1 MLFPGRESFRIL
13 EETSQLCR
21 GHGGKPNR
29 ANLCKEDILSLRQVF
44 GNSNS
49 LPISLVLSL
58 SQTIKGLHW
67 DKIEGDNDGEV
78 GARGILYL
86 LIFQQLGQL
95 VRWSW
100 GYNVLLAPPEQFE
113 DTPENINSRVESGQ
127 AGLGENQPLLNE
139 ASTDSEGEEQNASG
153 SDDTKVDMGRGV
165 KGSAS
170 GSRNQSGQ
178 QTPVM
183 HRQHTSSLSSG
194 SSNDGLMKPGQHPEL
209 LPTPANGNIKP
220 SNQGRPLMSFPRRE
234 SNTDWNNQDA
244 PKGLKFLPTRCRLTT
259 MKAMRS
265 VLQTTSKFA
274 KKAFEALPN
283 SFQVGLAMI
292 CLAVERFL
300 LGVWSFM
307 NPPLWAML
315 AAIVVAS
322 IPDLQRF
329 FFSDGSFVKNSVTSA
344 IRQSGGVAVP
354 LILVVLGA
362 NLARNT
368 LPIDAK
374 HTREDD
380 KEERKLLIA
389 ALISRM
395 LLPTLIMAPLLAVT
409 AKFVPVSILD
419 DPIFVIVCFLITG
432 APSALQLAQICQIN
446 NVYMGAMSRLL
457 FQSYVVWILPSTL
470 VLVMCALEVVE
481 WAQR

>member
-1 MLFPGRESFRIL
+1 MR
-13 EETSQLCR
+13 
-21 GHGGKPNR
+21 K
-29 ANLCKEDILSLRQVF
+29 VF

-67 DKIEGDNDGEV
+67 DKIDGDNDGEV

-100 GYNVLLAPPEQFE
+100 GYNVLLAPPEHIEGTF
-113 DTPENINSRVESGQ
+113 DNAYSRLESGEVG
-127 AGLGENQPLLNE
+127 AEENEPLMGVTT
-139 ASTDSEGEEQNASG
+139 TDSEGDEQNASG
-153 SDDTKVDMGRGV
+153 SDDTKVDIRRAGT
-165 KGSAS
+165 SS
-170 GSRNQSGQ
+170 GGGCQLGPDTHSGQ
-178 QTPVM
+178 RTHVT
-183 HRQHTSSLSSG
+183 HREDAASFSSRSSD
-194 SSNDGLMKPGQHPEL
+194 DGLMRSQQHPEFV
-209 LPTPANGNIKP
+209 PTSPFGSIKP
-220 SNQGRPLMSFPRRE
+220 SQEVGRITSFPQITPTTIPVDEETLRGLEGVLARGRTAIRR
-234 SNTDWNNQDA
+234 
-244 PKGLKFLPTRCRLTT
+244 
-259 MKAMRS
+259 MMRS
-265 VLQTTSKFA
+265 LSQTTSDGA
-274 KKAFEALPN
+274 KGGFNTLPVLIQKA
-283 SFQVGLAMI
+283 LATTGAASRTFS
-292 CLAVERFL
+292 LR
-300 LGVWSFM
+300 VWSFM

-368 LPIDAK
+368 LPVNPN
-374 HTREDD
+374 HTSEDD
-380 KEERKLLIA
+380 REETKLLIA
-389 ALISRM
+389 ALVSRM
-395 LLPTLIMAPLLAVT
+395 LLPIIIMAPLLAVT

-432 APSALQLAQICQIN
+432 APTALQLAQICQIN

>member
-1 MLFPGRESFRIL
+1 M
-13 EETSQLCR
+13 
-21 GHGGKPNR
+21 
-29 ANLCKEDILSLRQVF
+29 
-44 GNSNS
+44 
-49 LPISLVLSL
+49 LSL
-58 SQTIKGLHW
+58 SQTIRGLHW
-67 DKIEGDNDGEV
+67 DKVPGDNDNEV
-78 GARGILYL
+78 AARGILYL

-100 GYNVLLAPPEQFE
+100 GYNVLLAPPDRIQGTSEHA
-113 DTPENINSRVESGQ
+113 ISRLESGQ
-127 AGLGENQPLLNE
+127 TR
-139 ASTDSEGEEQNASG
+139 SGEEQPLMRDTSMSSEDDG
-153 SDDTKVDMGRGV
+153 QDTSDSEDTRVGFGKLGTESMGESQVGQ
-165 KGSAS
+165 AF
-170 GSRNQSGQ
+170 QSGQ
-178 QTPVM
+178 QTPVT
-183 HRQHTSSLSSG
+183 HRQHAASVSSDASG
-194 SSNDGLMKPGQHPEL
+194 FSHIKHAPTTEL
-209 LPTPANGNIKP
+209 FPTPANGNIKP
-220 SNQGRPLMSFPRRE
+220 STEDGPLSSLPSVASANFLSGSGTPH
-234 SNTDWNNQDA
+234 
-244 PKGLKFLPTRCRLTT
+244 GLRSWLVQIKRMIGKTLETASSYTSSGFKTAFLALPPPFRKF
-259 MKAMRS
+259 MRS
-265 VLQTTSKFA
+265 T
-274 KKAFEALPN
+274 
-283 SFQVGLAMI
+283 GLMI
-292 CLAVERFL
+292 PKFL

-322 IPDLQRF
+322 VPDLQQF
-329 FFSDGSFVKNSVTSA
+329 FFAEGTFFKNSVTSA

-368 LPIDAK
+368 LPSSPN

-380 KEERKLLIA
+380 KEDTKLLIA

-395 LLPTLIMAPLLAVT
+395 LLPIVIMAPLLAVT
-409 AKFVPVSILD
+409 AKYVPISILD

-481 WAQR
+481 WAQQQ